1 MSFEVADIP
10 TLKSSFESYEVEAS
24 RAWRPG
30 SSCLRDYVL
39 KCSHSFNVLDARGAF
54 GAVTRG
60 IHGQCGRC
68 AEGGRGLG
76 KKGER
81 GGGARCGRRSKSDT
95 SRDTEAA
102 GAAAAQSLSGWDAVL
117 EIGTEEMPARFAA
130 GLIRQAEEGCYR
142 LLADAH
148 VESGGVKCYTTPRRI
163 IVAITGLAPKQ
174 APLEVELRGPA
185 ARIAYDAEG
194 KPTRALEGFARSAG
208 VSVDSVE
215 RRTTEAG
222 EYVFARKTE
231 EGRPTIEV
239 LAEIFPKL
247 IDAFSFPKAMRWGSN
262 DSGLAGRYAGS

>member
-1 MSFEVADIP
+1 MRK
-10 TLKSSFESYEVEAS
+10 TQQQRL
-24 RAWRPG
+24 
-30 SSCLRDYVL
+30 
-39 KCSHSFNVLDARGAF
+39 
-54 GAVTRG
+54 
-60 IHGQCGRC
+60 
-68 AEGGRGLG
+68 
-76 KKGER
+76 
-81 GGGARCGRRSKSDT
+81 DT

-222 EYVFARKTE
+222 YVFARKTE

-239 LAEIFPKL
+239 LAEIFPTHRRL
-247 IDAFSFPKAMRWGSN
+247 QLPKARWGSN
-262 DSGLAGRYAGS
+262 DFGLAGRYAGS